1 MTVATGG
8 RVKIFPAVLI
18 FPENDAYPCKICVEI
33 WNLLKYLVGLHTQA
47 LQTIDFY
54 IHSNFNKK
62 RTKIIF
68 IEIYAV
74 LLLANLGAIYAF
86 FVGICG

>member
-1 MTVATGG
+1 M
-8 RVKIFPAVLI
+8 
-18 FPENDAYPCKICVEI
+18 

-47 LQTIDFY
+47 LQTVDFY
-54 IHSNFNKK
+54 MHSNFNKK
-62 RTKIIF
+62 NIN

-86 FVGICG
+86 FVGICGW